1 MPTPSDEQVMTS
13 GESDQSGMRFGDK
26 AAVAAVAAV
35 AFLWTDSVDYVAE
48 VPTEKSES
56 EAVSPNNRGYPLD
69 LPLLHNEQNS
79 VRPASENK

>member
-26 AAVAAVAAV
+26 AAVAAVA
-35 AFLWTDSVDYVAE
+35 FLWTDSVDYVAE

-56 EAVSPNNRGYPLD
+56 VAVSPNNRGYPLD